1 MGKLLLCRVLL
12 IISFAI
18 LTLTLSLRI
27 FFAKVIFFTLLDFF
41 VKVCHDLVVALLPLL
56 DKEVHLLIA
65 GGLHDLNPT
74 LT

>member
-27 FFAKVIFFTLLDFF
+27 FFAKAIFFTLLDFF
-41 VKVCHDLVVALLPLL
+41 VKVCHDLVVALLLLL
-56 DKEVHLLIA
+56 DKEVHLLIT